1 MSNAQDSTA
10 LLPHPYGNGGLYEFT
25 GDPRDQGK
33 FRVPSLRN
41 IAVTAPYMHD
51 GSLATLAEVVDHY
64 AAGGTVTADGP
75 LAGDGRENPNKSPL
89 VRPFEL
95 SPEERADLVAF
106 LESLTD
112 EQFLRDA
119 RFGPP

>member
-1 MSNAQDSTA
+1 MTA
-10 LLPHPYGNGGLYEFT
+10 SYPPW
-25 GDPRDQGK
+25 PRL
-33 FRVPSLRN
+33 FR
-41 IAVTAPYMHD
+41 
-51 GSLATLAEVVDHY
+51 E
-64 AAGGTVTADGP
+64 P